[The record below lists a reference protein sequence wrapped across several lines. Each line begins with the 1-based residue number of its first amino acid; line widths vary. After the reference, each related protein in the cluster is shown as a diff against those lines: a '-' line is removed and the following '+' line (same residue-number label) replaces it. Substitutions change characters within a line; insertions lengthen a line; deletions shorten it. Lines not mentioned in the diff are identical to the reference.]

1 MPYFVIETF
10 GAESGDEDVVGF
22 LEDAY
27 LLWCDVAK
35 DSDAETRTW
44 ERVATEEVWRNVE
57 GCSDA
62 AHFIFEEEAE
72 RLDELEVHLFGKTA
86 DVVVAL
92 DFARR
97 AIDGGGLDDV
107 GVDGAL
113 AEPTRIFYF
122 HCLGVEDLDEVGADD
137 FTFLLRLCDTCEVG
151 HEAVGRIDTDDV
163 EIHVLIL
170 CKDALIFIFTE
181 QTVVDEYASEVFA
194 NGFVEEHSGDGGVY
208 ATRETE
214 DYAVLPDELADVGD
228 GALDE

>member
-57 GCSDA
+57 GGSDA
-62 AHFIFEEEAE
+62 AYFIFEEEAE
-72 RLDELEVHLFGKTA
+72 RLDELEVHLLGKTA

-122 HCLGVEDLDEVGADD
+122 HCLGVEDLDEICTDD
-137 FTFLLRLCDTCEVG
+137 FTFLLGLGDTGEIG

-170 CKDALIFIFTE
+170 CKDALVFIFAE
-181 QTVVDEYASEVFA
+181 QTVVDEYAGEIFA
-194 NGFVEEHSGDGGVY
+194 DSFVEEHSSDSGVY
-208 ATRETE
+208 TTGEAE